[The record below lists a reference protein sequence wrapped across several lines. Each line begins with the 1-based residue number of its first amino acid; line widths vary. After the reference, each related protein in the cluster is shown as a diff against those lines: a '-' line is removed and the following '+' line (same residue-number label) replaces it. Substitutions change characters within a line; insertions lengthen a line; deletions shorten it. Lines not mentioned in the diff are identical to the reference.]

1 MNVLKNYINGKF
13 VASKSTQFI
22 DIMDPAKDEVIALKP
37 NSTQEEIDKTIAM
50 AQAAFP
56 GWRDTP
62 GIKRIHPLIK
72 LHQLLL
78 ENLDKIT
85 EAVVVNHGKEWA
97 AARGEVIR
105 GYQMVEAA
113 LSVPEVQKGQFMSN
127 IGLGIDEFSVLEPL
141 GVVLII
147 VPFNFP
153 AMIPFWFLPFAVA
166 TGNTVIIKSN
176 SQTPLAM
183 QLMTEY
189 IDQAGFPNGV
199 INYLHCNAAKGDYLI
214 KHPLIKAVSSVG
226 STPVATH
233 IYKTASDAGKRAQC
247 HGGAN
252 NFLMVTEQA
261 NLDSIMPNMMNSC
274 YGNTGQ
280 RCLSGS
286 VVMVVGSQEYYVH
299 FKKKFLEAT
308 NALKIG
314 YGMDKENSMG
324 PIVSKKA
331 LATILKQI
339 QDGIDEGAELILDGR
354 DLKIDG
360 YPNGYWLGPCVYE
373 KAKPGMNV
381 YDDEIFGPVVCLD
394 RVDTLT
400 EAIEIS
406 NAHPMGNAIT
416 IYTENGSE
424 AREFRYNSNAGQI
437 GINIGIVA
445 PIAWF
450 PFAGAK
456 NSFFGS
462 LRAQGPEVIKF
473 YTKEVVVIE
482 KFHGTTEIPWD

>member
-22 DIMDPAKDEVIALKP
+22 DIMNPAKDEVIALKP
-37 NSTQEEIDKTIAM
+37 NSTQEEIDETIAV

-72 LHQLLL
+72 LHQLLI

-113 LSVPEVQKGQFMSN
+113 LSAPEVQKGQFMSN
-127 IGLGIDEFSVLEPL
+127 IGTGIDEFSVLEPL

-166 TGNTVIIKSN
+166 TGNTVIVKSN

-189 IDQAGFPNGV
+189 IDQAGFPKGV

-214 KHPLIKAVSSVG
+214 EHPLIKAVSSVG
-226 STPVATH
+226 STPIATH
-233 IYKTASDAGKRAQC
+233 IYKTASNAGKRAQC

-252 NFLMVTEQA
+252 NFLIVTEQA
-261 NLDSIMPNMMNSC
+261 NLESIMTNMMNSC
-274 YGNTGQ
+274 FGNTGQ
-280 RCLSGS
+280 RCLAGS
-286 VVMVVGSQEYYVH
+286 VIMVVGRPEYYDH

-314 YGMDKENSMG
+314 YGMEKENSMG

-331 LATILKQI
+331 LAKLLKQI

-373 KAKPGMNV
+373 KAKPGMKV

-400 EAIEIS
+400 EAIEVS
-406 NAHPMGNAIT
+406 NAQT
-416 IYTENGSE
+416 RDRSE
-424 AREFRYNSNAGQI
+424 
-437 GINIGIVA
+437 
-445 PIAWF
+445 
-450 PFAGAK
+450 
-456 NSFFGS
+456 
-462 LRAQGPEVIKF
+462 
-473 YTKEVVVIE
+473 
-482 KFHGTTEIPWD
+482 

>member
-22 DIMDPAKDEVIALKP
+22 NIMNPAKDEIIALKP
-37 NSTQEEIDKTIAM
+37 NSTQEEIDETIAM

-72 LHQLLL
+72 LHQLLF

-85 EAVVVNHGKEWA
+85 EAVVVNHGKEWV

-127 IGLGIDEFSVLEPL
+127 IGLGIDEYSVLEPL

-183 QLMTEY
+183 QVMTEY
-189 IDQAGFPNGV
+189 IDQAGFPKGV

-226 STPVATH
+226 STPIATH
-233 IYKTASDAGKRAQC
+233 IYKTASEAGKRAQC

-252 NFLMVTEQA
+252 NFLVVTEQA
-261 NLDSIMPNMMNSC
+261 NLDSIMSNMMNSC
-274 YGNTGQ
+274 FGNTGQ
-280 RCLSGS
+280 RCLAGS
-286 VVMVVGSQEYYVH
+286 VIMVVGSQEYYVH

-314 YGMDKENSMG
+314 YGMDKENAMG

-339 QDGIDEGAELILDGR
+339 QDGVDEGAELILDGR
-354 DLKIDG
+354 DLKING

-373 KAKPGMNV
+373 KAKPGMKV

-437 GINIGIVA
+437 GIDRDCVTHWMC
-445 PIAWF
+445 IANF
-450 PFAGAK
+450 
-456 NSFFGS
+456 NCLS
-462 LRAQGPEVIKF
+462 
-473 YTKEVVVIE
+473 
-482 KFHGTTEIPWD
+482 

>member
-1 MNVLKNYINGKF
+1 MNILKNYINGKF

-22 DIMDPAKDEVIALKP
+22 DIMDPAKGEVIALKP
-37 NSTQEEIDKTIAM
+37 NSTQEEIDETIAM
-50 AQAAFP
+50 AQVAFP

-62 GIKRIHPLIK
+62 GITRIHPLIK
-72 LHQLLL
+72 LHQLLF

-127 IGLGIDEFSVLEPL
+127 IGTGIDEYSVLEPL

-183 QLMTEY
+183 QIMTEY
-189 IDQAGFPNGV
+189 IDQAGFPKGV

-226 STPVATH
+226 STPIANH
-233 IYKTASDAGKRAQC
+233 IYKTASAAGKRAQC

-261 NLDSIMPNMMNSC
+261 NLDSVMPNIMNSC

-286 VVMVVGSQEYYVH
+286 VIMVVGSQEYYVH

-308 NALKIG
+308 VQFLHK
-314 YGMDKENSMG
+314 
-324 PIVSKKA
+324 
-331 LATILKQI
+331 
-339 QDGIDEGAELILDGR
+339 
-354 DLKIDG
+354 
-360 YPNGYWLGPCVYE
+360 
-373 KAKPGMNV
+373 
-381 YDDEIFGPVVCLD
+381 
-394 RVDTLT
+394 
-400 EAIEIS
+400 
-406 NAHPMGNAIT
+406 H
-416 IYTENGSE
+416 
-424 AREFRYNSNAGQI
+424 
-437 GINIGIVA
+437 
-445 PIAWF
+445 
-450 PFAGAK
+450 AK
-456 NSFFGS
+456 NKKVFCENMKLLKLEKCCGKFLRNYKLLRLKKS
-462 LRAQGPEVIKF
+462 LGNITGNRKCLFE
-473 YTKEVVVIE
+473 
-482 KFHGTTEIPWD
+482 

>member
-1 MNVLKNYINGKF
+1 
-13 VASKSTQFI
+13 
-22 DIMDPAKDEVIALKP
+22 
-37 NSTQEEIDKTIAM
+37 
-50 AQAAFP
+50 
-56 GWRDTP
+56 
-62 GIKRIHPLIK
+62 
-72 LHQLLL
+72 
-78 ENLDKIT
+78 
-85 EAVVVNHGKEWA
+85 
-97 AARGEVIR
+97 
-105 GYQMVEAA
+105 
-113 LSVPEVQKGQFMSN
+113 
-127 IGLGIDEFSVLEPL
+127 
-141 GVVLII
+141 
-147 VPFNFP
+147 
-153 AMIPFWFLPFAVA
+153 
-166 TGNTVIIKSN
+166 
-176 SQTPLAM
+176 
-183 QLMTEY
+183 
-189 IDQAGFPNGV
+189 
-199 INYLHCNAAKGDYLI
+199 
-214 KHPLIKAVSSVG
+214 
-226 STPVATH
+226 
-233 IYKTASDAGKRAQC
+233 
-247 HGGAN
+247 
-252 NFLMVTEQA
+252 
-261 NLDSIMPNMMNSC
+261 
-274 YGNTGQ
+274 
-280 RCLSGS
+280 
-286 VVMVVGSQEYYVH
+286 MVVGSQEYYVH

-331 LATILKQI
+331 LARLLEQI
-339 QDGIDEGAELILDGR
+339 QDGVDEGAELILDGR

-373 KAKPGMNV
+373 KAKPGMKV

>member
-1 MNVLKNYINGKF
+1 MEPLKNYINGKF
-13 VASKSTQFI
+13 VASKSTRVNN
-22 DIMDPAKDEVIALKP
+22 IMNPAKDEVIAVKP
-37 NSTQEEIDKTIAM
+37 NSTQEEIDETIAV

-62 GIKRIHPLIK
+62 GITRIHPLIK
-72 LHQLLL
+72 LHQLLI
-78 ENLDKIT
+78 ENIDKIS

-105 GYQMVEAA
+105 AYQMIEAA
-113 LSVPEVQKGQFMSN
+113 ISTPEVQKGQFMSN
-127 IGLGIDEFSVLEPL
+127 LGTGIDEYSVLEPL

-176 SQTPLAM
+176 SQTPLTM

-189 IDQAGFPNGV
+189 IDQAGFPKGV
-199 INYLHCNAAKGDYLI
+199 INYLHCDASQGDYLI
-214 KHPLIKAVSSVG
+214 KHPAIKAVSSVG
-226 STPVATH
+226 STPIATH
-233 IYKTASDAGKRAQC
+233 IYKTASNAGKRAQC

-252 NFLMVTEQA
+252 NFLMVTEKA
-261 NLDSIMPNMMNSC
+261 NLESIMPNMMNSC
-274 YGNTGQ
+274 FGNTGQ
-280 RCLSGS
+280 RCLAGS
-286 VVMVVGSQEYYVH
+286 VIMVVGSQEFYDL
-299 FKKKFLEAT
+299 FKKKFIEAT

-314 YGMDKENSMG
+314 YGMDKENAMG

-331 LATILKQI
+331 LTTLLKQI
-339 QDGIDEGAELILDGR
+339 QDGIDEGADLILDGR
-354 DLKIDG
+354 DREIEG

-373 KAKPGMNV
+373 KAKPGMGV

-394 RVDTLT
+394 RVDTLV
-400 EAIEIS
+400 EATEIS

-416 IYTENGSE
+416 IYTENGQE
-424 AREFRYNSNAGQI
+424 AREFRYNSNAGQV

-456 NSFFGS
+456 DSFFGS

-473 YTKEVVVIE
+473 YTNEVVVIE
-482 KFHGTTEIPWD
+482 KFHGSTEIPWD

>member
-1 MNVLKNYINGKF
+1 
-13 VASKSTQFI
+13 
-22 DIMDPAKDEVIALKP
+22 
-37 NSTQEEIDKTIAM
+37 
-50 AQAAFP
+50 
-56 GWRDTP
+56 
-62 GIKRIHPLIK
+62 
-72 LHQLLL
+72 
-78 ENLDKIT
+78 
-85 EAVVVNHGKEWA
+85 
-97 AARGEVIR
+97 
-105 GYQMVEAA
+105 
-113 LSVPEVQKGQFMSN
+113 
-127 IGLGIDEFSVLEPL
+127 
-141 GVVLII
+141 
-147 VPFNFP
+147 
-153 AMIPFWFLPFAVA
+153 MIPFWFLPFAVA

-314 YGMDKENSMG
+314 YGMDKENAMG

>member
-1 MNVLKNYINGKF
+1 MEPLKNYFDGKF
-13 VASKSTQFI
+13 VASKSTQNTE
-22 DIMDPAKDEVIALKP
+22 IMNPAKDEVIALKP
-37 NSTQEEIDKTIAM
+37 NSTQEEIDKTIAA

-62 GIKRIHPLIK
+62 GINRIHPLIK
-72 LHQLLL
+72 LHQLLI
-78 ENLDKIT
+78 ENIDEIS
-85 EAVVVNHGKEWA
+85 EAVVVNHGKEWV

-105 GYQMVEAA
+105 AYQMIEAA
-113 LSVPEVQKGQFMSN
+113 LSAPEVQKGQFMSN
-127 IGLGIDEFSVLEPL
+127 LGTGIDEYSVLEPL

-166 TGNTVIIKSN
+166 TGNTVIVKSN

-189 IDQAGFPNGV
+189 IDQAGFPKGV
-199 INYLHCNAAKGDYLI
+199 INYLHCDASQGDYLI
-214 KHPLIKAVSSVG
+214 KHPAIKAVSSVG
-226 STPVATH
+226 STPIATH
-233 IYKTASDAGKRAQC
+233 IYKTASNASKRAQC

-252 NFLMVTEQA
+252 NFLVVTEKA
-261 NLDSIMPNMMNSC
+261 NLESIMTNMMNSC
-274 YGNTGQ
+274 FGNTGQ

-286 VVMVVGSQEYYVH
+286 VVMVVGTQEYYEL
-299 FKKKFLEAT
+299 FKRKFLEAT

-314 YGMDKENSMG
+314 YGMDKENAMG
-324 PIVSKKA
+324 PVVSKKA
-331 LATILKQI
+331 LATLLKQI
-339 QDGIDEGAELILDGR
+339 QDGVDEGAELILDGR
-354 DLKIDG
+354 DLKVDG
-360 YPNGYWLGPCVYE
+360 YPNGYWLGPCVFE
-373 KAKPGMNV
+373 KARPGMNV

-394 RVDTLT
+394 RVDTLV
-400 EAIEIS
+400 EATEIS

-416 IYTENGSE
+416 IYTENGQE
-424 AREFRYNSNAGQI
+424 AREFRYNTNAGQV

-456 NSFFGS
+456 DSFFGS

-473 YTKEVVVIE
+473 YTNEIVVIE
-482 KFHGTTEIPWD
+482 KFHGSTEIPWD